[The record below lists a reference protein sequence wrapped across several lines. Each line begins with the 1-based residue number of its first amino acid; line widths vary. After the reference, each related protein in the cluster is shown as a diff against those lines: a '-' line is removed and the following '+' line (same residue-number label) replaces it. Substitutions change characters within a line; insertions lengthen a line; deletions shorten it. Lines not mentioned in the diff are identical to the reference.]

1 MIVFLS
7 FLFASFSMNS
17 VGLID
22 TCTSSELASAALVI
36 PSQPEDQPESLDT
49 LGLVDKIQSIE
60 LHRFS

>member
-49 LGLVDKIQSIE
+49 LGLVTN
-60 LHRFS
+60 R